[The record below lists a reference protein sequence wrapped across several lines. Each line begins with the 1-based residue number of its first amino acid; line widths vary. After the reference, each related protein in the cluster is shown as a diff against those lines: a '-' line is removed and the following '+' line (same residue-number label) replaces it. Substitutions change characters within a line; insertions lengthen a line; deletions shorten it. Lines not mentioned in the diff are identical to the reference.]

1 MASQQIDP
9 QYLELDTENPRFGLS
24 EKASQ
29 QDALKFLFETSDI
42 RELWLSI
49 NANGF
54 LDYEPL
60 VAWQPDKG
68 TERYIVVEGNRRL
81 AAVKTLL
88 KPDLIAD
95 FSKTSV
101 PQISDKAKATLKS
114 LPVTVIANKD
124 DADEYIGFRHVNGSR
139 TWDPIPKARF
149 SLKLLTKL
157 RKQANLSEQ
166 ERIAILSQQIGDQ
179 PTQLIRNMFAFM
191 VLKQADAKGL
201 LPENFLQRPKNDFSH
216 LYSILSNPDTRAYIG
231 LGLSAIKPEQIQ
243 ENPVPASHL
252 KKLGYLMD
260 WLFGSADGMS
270 PSLIR
275 SQGQDRPILQRV
287 IACERAVE
295 TLEQTRD
302 FDYARQL
309 SGVDNQDWMTKV
321 FKIERDAQAIWN
333 DAGEIV
339 FNLAIDEK
347 DKSST
352 KIASTIQKLTSI
364 DKLLK

>member
-1 MASQQIDP
+1 MNSTP
-9 QYLELDTENPRFGLS
+9 ENPRFGLS
-24 EKASQ
+24 EKATQ
-29 QDALKFLFETSDI
+29 HDALKFLFETSDI

-60 VAWQPDKG
+60 VAWQPDKAD
-68 TERYIVVEGNRRL
+68 ERYIVVEGNRRL
-81 AAVKTLL
+81 AAVQTLL
-88 KPDLIAD
+88 DPDLIAN
-95 FSKTSV
+95 FSKTTV
-101 PQISDKAKATLKS
+101 PALAEKAKSTLAK
-114 LPVTVIANKD
+114 LPVTVIAEKD
-124 DADEYIGFRHVNGSR
+124 DADEYIGFRHVNGAR

-166 ERIAILSQQIGDQ
+166 DRIAILSQQIGDQ
-179 PTQLIRNMFAFM
+179 PTQLVRNMFAFM
-191 VLKQADAKGL
+191 VLKQADEKGL
-201 LPENFLQRPKNDFSH
+201 LPENFLERQKNDFSH

-231 LGLSAIKPEQIQ
+231 LGMSAIKPEQIQ
-243 ENPVPASHL
+243 PNPIPELYL

-260 WLFGSADGMS
+260 WLFGSADGEQ
-270 PSLIR
+270 PSLIK
-275 SQGQDRPILQRV
+275 SQGQDRPVLQKI

-321 FKIERDAQAIWN
+321 FKIERDAQSIWN

-339 FNLAIDEK
+339 DNLEIDEK
-347 DKSST
+347 DKSSK
-352 KIASTIQKLTSI
+352 KIISTVNKLNSI
-364 DKLLK
+364 EKLLK

>member
-1 MASQQIDP
+1 M
-9 QYLELDTENPRFGLS
+9 ELDIENPRFGLS

-29 QDALKFLFETSDI
+29 QDALKFLFETSDL
-42 RELWLSI
+42 RELWHSI

-60 VAWQPDKG
+60 VAWRPDKDV
-68 TERYIVVEGNRRL
+68 ERYVVVEGNRRL

-88 KPDLIAD
+88 NPELIAG
-95 FSKTSV
+95 FSKTAV
-101 PQISDKAKATLKS
+101 PSLTEKAKPTLET
-114 LPVTVIANKD
+114 LPVTVIENKD
-124 DADEYIGFRHVNGSR
+124 DADEYIGFRHVNGAR

-157 RKQANLSEQ
+157 RKKDALSEQ
-166 ERIAILSQQIGDQ
+166 DRIAILSQQIGDQ
-179 PTQLIRNMFAFM
+179 PTQLVRNMFAFM
-191 VLKQADAKGL
+191 VLKQADELGL

-216 LYSILSNPDTRAYIG
+216 LYSILSNPETRAYIG

-243 ENPVPASHL
+243 TNPIPATHK

-260 WLFGSADGMS
+260 WLFGSADGEN

-275 SQGQDRPILQRV
+275 SQGQDRPVLQKI
-287 IACERAVE
+287 IACEKAVE

-302 FDYARQL
+302 FEYARQL
-309 SGVDNQDWMTKV
+309 SGADNQDWMTKV
-321 FKIERDAQAIWN
+321 FKIERDAQTIWN
-333 DAGEIV
+333 DAGEIAD
-339 FNLAIDEK
+339 NLEIDEK
-347 DKSST
+347 EKSSK
-352 KIASTIQKLTSI
+352 KIASAISKLTSI